1 MKPISLLVVIASTV
15 MLGSLAS
22 CGGGGDAEAGSVTAF
37 SVVPSTLTL
46 TAPVG
51 TPSGKCT
58 GGSAGEVFIYGG
70 AAPYRLDNTSPDLI
84 LLTDARNAVTSQ
96 VADRGGSFRVTFI
109 SNACA
114 SPVLVVV
121 VDKLDHQVT
130 LTLNSKP
137 AAAAAN

>member
-1 MKPISLLVVIASTV
+1 MKISELLTVFASIG
-15 MLGSLAS
+15 MLGALAS

-51 TPSGKCT
+51 TPSGVCVSNT
-58 GGSAGEVFIYGG
+58 VPGEEFVVFVYGG
-70 AAPYRLDNTSPDLI
+70 AAPYRLDNTAPD
-84 LLTDARNAVTSQ
+84 V
-96 VADRGGSFRVTFI
+96 VALDRSVVSDRGGSFKVALKGT
-109 SNACA
+109 CA
-114 SPVLVVV
+114 SPVVVVV

-130 LTLNSKP
+130 LTLNNKP

>member
-1 MKPISLLVVIASTV
+1 MKPFSLLVVIASTV

-46 TAPVG
+46 TAPKG
-51 TPSGKCT
+51 TASGVCL
-58 GGSAGEVFIYGG
+58 GGFAGEVFVYGG
-70 AAPYRLDNTSPDLI
+70 AAPYRLDNTAPDL
-84 LLTDARNAVTSQ
+84 
-96 VADRGGSFRVTFI
+96 VALDRSEVSDRGGSFKVAFI
-109 SNACA
+109 RPTCA
-114 SPVLVVV
+114 SPVLIVV

-130 LTLNSKP
+130 LTLNNSP